1 MGDLEHYL
9 AEKIATGALALA
21 EQMVAARL
29 KAEAENR
36 DWRRLGAVSIEEAGV
51 ILGGLS
57 RTTVCRLLD
66 EGVLAEFSTTDG
78 GRRMVTVH
86 SIRRRLREV

>member
-1 MGDLEHYL
+1 MSDLEKYL
-9 AEKIATGALALA
+9 AERLAGVVA
-21 EQMVAARL
+21 EQARAIADQL
-29 KAEAENR
+29 LQRELAQR

-66 EGVLAEFSTTDG
+66 EGTLAEFSTTDG